1 MSIPPGA
8 RRFGFDTPVRYYYR
22 IFMTTV
28 MTVKLD
34 PEQVRRVTSL
44 AKKSGATKSDVV
56 RRLIDEAGLIETGDD
71 LAAWVADREGRGF
84 GIRHRG

>member
-1 MSIPPGA
+1 MA
-8 RRFGFDTPVRYYYR
+8 
-22 IFMTTV
+22 TV
-28 MTVKLD
+28 MTVKLE
-34 PEQVRRVTSL
+34 PEQARRVANL

-71 LAAWVADREGRGF
+71 LAGWVKGHEGRGF